1 MGTTIRAKVAIA
13 GAAAV
18 LLAAA
23 AILGT
28 TFVQLGGFTSQVE
41 RHVADLTEQQLAKVL
56 DGAYR
61 TLETQDGLLREQVAN
76 ALGTVQHELARSG
89 GFSLGS
95 QTVEWKATN
104 QLTKEAVTVRLPQ
117 VLIGGA
123 WIGRVSDPNQRVP
136 VLDLASSLSGC
147 TTTLFQRMN
156 EQGDML
162 RVATTVVGKN
172 GKRATGTYI
181 PATNPDGKPN
191 PVVSAVLRGEDY
203 NGIAYVVDSWCVTS
217 YRPIRDASGKV
228 VGMFYA
234 GKKMES
240 VPALRRAFE
249 NLKIGKSGFLSV
261 LLTKGEH
268 RGKILLSGKKDWA
281 GRKLGEATGLGE
293 DALDKA
299 AALNDGELTSV
310 PFSEKADGKT
320 LTGKYHL
327 AYYAPWDWVLA
338 AKAYDADFDAA
349 AAAVREGRTRLM
361 ALLAALALAVAGVSM
376 LVFAKTAARLLDPVR
391 QVAEAGRR
399 VAQGDTDVEV
409 AYRAEDEAGDL
420 AESFRGLVE
429 YLREKAELAEAVG
442 SGELGVQASVRSERD
457 RLGLALDAM
466 LRNLRAIVSR
476 VRSAAAELAE
486 ACHGLADA
494 AGQGSR
500 AAETLASGATETTA
514 SMDSLKAALESVK
527 RLSDEQLAQI
537 AESERHLSSARD
549 AASESAEASAAISQE
564 ARAAA
569 ERARNGRRKVD
580 ETVLN
585 IAKIRDQVEQ
595 SSEAVR
601 QLGEKGQRIG
611 DIVGAIEQIAEQ
623 TNLLALNAAIEAAR
637 AGEHGRGF
645 AVVAEEVRKL
655 AEQSGASTREI
666 AELVGEVRADVERA
680 VSAMAATTQ
689 LVEDGN
695 RQSEEAGR
703 AIADAL
709 GLVEAVVERFSNVE
723 ALARRA
729 GDAVADLAQRLDAVA
744 AAAERNGDSI
754 AQALEGAGQIF
765 AAMESVAAS
774 GEESAASAQ
783 EIDAMASQIRETAAQ
798 LNLAAA
804 AFRLAEER
812 ARRAA

>member
-1 MGTTIRAKVAIA
+1 MGKTIRAKVALA

-23 AILGT
+23 AILGP
-28 TFVQLGGFTSQVE
+28 TFVQLGGFTVQVE
-41 RHVADLTEQQLAKVL
+41 RHVGELTDQQLAKIL
-56 DGAYR
+56 DGTYR

-76 ALGTVQHELARSG
+76 ALSTVQHELARAG

-95 QTVEWKATN
+95 QAVEWRATN
-104 QLTKEAVTVRLPQ
+104 QFTKEATAVRLPQ
-117 VLIGGA
+117 VLIGGS
-123 WIGRVSDPNQRVP
+123 WIGKVSDPKQKVP
-136 VLDLASSLSGC
+136 VLDVASRLSGC

-162 RVATTVVGKN
+162 RVATTVIGKN
-172 GKRATGTYI
+172 GRRAVGTYI
-181 PATNPDGKPN
+181 PAANPDGKPN
-191 PVVSAVLRGEDY
+191 PVVAAVLRGEDY

-217 YRPIRDASGKV
+217 YRPICDAAGKV

-234 GKKMES
+234 GKRMES
-240 VPALRRAFE
+240 VPALRRALE
-249 NLKIGKSGFLSV
+249 SLKIGKSGFLSI

-268 RGKILLSGKKDWA
+268 RGEILLSGNKDWA
-281 GRKLGEATGLGE
+281 GKKIGDGTGLSE
-293 DALDKA
+293 DVLEKV
-299 AALNDGELTSV
+299 AALKGGEQISV
-310 PFSEKADGKT
+310 PFSEKSEGQAR
-320 LTGKYHL
+320 TGAYHL

-349 AAAVREGRTRLM
+349 AAAVREGRSRLM
-361 ALLAALALAVAGVSM
+361 ALLAVLAVAVAGVSM
-376 LVFAKTAARLLDPVR
+376 LVFAKVAARLLDPIR
-391 QVAEAGRR
+391 QVAAAGRK
-399 VAQGDTDVEV
+399 VAEGDTDVEV
-409 AYRAEDEAGDL
+409 SYRAEDEAGDL
-420 AESFRGLVE
+420 ADSFRGLVA

-442 SGELGVQASVRSERD
+442 SGELGAEASVRSERD
-457 RLGLALDAM
+457 RLGLAFEAM

-527 RLSDEQLAQI
+527 RLSDEQLAEI

-549 AASESAEASAAISQE
+549 AAGESAEASVAISRE

-569 ERARNGRRKVD
+569 ERARNGGHKVD
-580 ETVLN
+580 ETVRN
-585 IAKIRDQVEQ
+585 IGKIRDQVEQ

-666 AELVGEVRADVERA
+666 AELVSEVRADVERA
-680 VSAMAATTQ
+680 VAAMAATTE
-689 LVEDGN
+689 LVEVGN

-703 AIADAL
+703 AIAEAL
-709 GLVEAVVERFSNVE
+709 GLVEAVVERFTNVE
-723 ALARRA
+723 ALAKRA
-729 GDAVADLAQRLDAVA
+729 GEAVGDLAQRLESVA
-744 AAAERNGDSI
+744 SAAERNGGSI
-754 AQALEGAGQIF
+754 AEALDGANQIF

-798 LNLAAA
+798 LNLAAS

-812 ARRAA
+812 GRKAA